1 MQPVG
6 VKYSEKQ
13 WKQLKPMNFM
23 VYTEKIKKE
32 FARRLAERIEQMQ
45 DITAESLSEMLISSG
60 ILSERRVMQ
69 YCAICEFYDVIGQKT
84 KTQTIKE
91 LSAKYNISERILVEL
106 TGRERR
112 FLV

>member
-1 MQPVG
+1 
-6 VKYSEKQ
+6 
-13 WKQLKPMNFM
+13 MNNLECM
-23 VYTEKIKKE
+23 NNIKSE
-32 FARRLAERIEQMQ
+32 FARRLAERIEQM
-45 DITAESLSEMLISSG
+45 DIITPETLSDMLIESG
-60 ILSERRVMQ
+60 IITERRVLQ
-69 YCAICEFYDVIGQKT
+69 YCAICEFYDSIGQKT

>member
-1 MQPVG
+1 
-6 VKYSEKQ
+6 
-13 WKQLKPMNFM
+13 MNNLECM
-23 VYTEKIKKE
+23 NNIKSE
-32 FARRLAERIEQMQ
+32 FARRLAERIEQM
-45 DITAESLSEMLISSG
+45 DIITPETLSEMLISSG

-91 LSAKYNISERILVEL
+91 LSVKYSVSERVLIEL

-112 FLV
+112 FSV